1 VDVDHLVGTIEKRVG
16 HRLAHADAG
25 DPCNGVVQRLEVLN
39 VHGRHDVDAGVEE
52 FEDVLIPLLVFAAWN
67 VGMRQFVDDDDIGTT
82 CDDPVDVHLLHRH
95 AAVFHLAPRNDLE
108 VLYLRVGIGAPVGFD
123 DADRDVQAAGFQ
135 RVRFLQHRV
144 RLADTWRGADVDAQ
158 TRAIALLHS
167 REQCLRVYF
176 LIGHCS
182 SSARLSWRTLT
193 RGSPRNPNWRSSM
206 WPSTRA
212 RIADSLARRDRAM
225 RATWNRAASG
235 VMCGSRPDADEVTR
249 SIGTCAVGFSAR
261 AASAAAFTA
270 SISFL
275 FVGPRFVPPEFAA
288 S

>member
-1 VDVDHLVGTIEKRVG
+1 ETFPGAIGRCLLSDLVGDGSQCELAQRIQIALTEEIAKRLLHFFGLVDLSLPQAVAQLLDRDVDVDHLVGTIEKRVG

-67 VGMRQFVDDDDIGTT
+67 VGMRQFVDDDDIRTT

-206 WPSTRA
+206 WLSTRA
-212 RIADSLARRDRAM
+212 RIADSLARRD
-225 RATWNRAASG
+225 
-235 VMCGSRPDADEVTR
+235 
-249 SIGTCAVGFSAR
+249 
-261 AASAAAFTA
+261 
-270 SISFL
+270 
-275 FVGPRFVPPEFAA
+275 
-288 S
+288 